1 MTTCGGYWDWS
12 GCSQGMTTADMNAL
26 TTLLKTAVVASPLP
40 MAAASAYD
48 STYVSTHNT
57 AHHVNNF
64 PQESDCYLCDSAHYT
79 HNYTHNTAQ
88 DPTLK
93 INEAFSDDQGKA
105 EEGPLLAN
113 TIYSAPSK
121 ADDQSLLDHNTLLA
135 DFHQQDADDHNPLLD
150 ELLDELLNHH
160 KEKMIPCSDLDAA
173 ILSLLEDECSRPLV
187 NSPAGQTG
195 SRTYPSSSDFA
206 TSNEDP
212 GTCKRRRLRDSLG
225 EDVPVEVVGPRV
237 AQANPFDPRPD
248 CNCNGAS
255 ASRKRPRINHL
266 LNLDFGEEDERL
278 GGEEENMGPQ
288 FLYEASDCPHAPH
301 KEITD
306 ASLGLM
312 LHLTGGAGWGTDVWA
327 EDICRIVACVD
338 WEEASGALSIYS
350 LLHLAQRCSQAEK
363 IDTGTTFIR
372 MMYELFLA
380 AKVNSILHKN
390 SKDGAPLSSAYP
402 AITSVAREA
411 GQPGLASKLRS
422 KAVSSTI
429 LFALCNNLCWPDN
442 ALSTSF
448 VTDRLL
454 PAISKLQKLISLQI
468 PTLYSPTVQKWRN
481 VPEILHCQDLVTSDR
496 YFDSFHQRASFNLD
510 RQQEIWEPIL
520 SFLPEEGEEPIS
532 FNKLGTRYLT
542 QSSGVEDFDA
552 LELGLESDSD
562 YLKKVEFLTSENQF
576 ASSYAGN
583 SEEGTIL
590 QLKSWFREDS
600 IPKTSKAISPGNV
613 EELAEKLMDQYD
625 KVSGKIRK
633 NQKWLKVPQ
642 HLIAGREINLQDQA
656 NKLIFH
662 VDGTLSAEVRTNL
675 FNSLRAWC
683 QTASFSMSGANLKT
697 TDSSSNTA
705 FTALHFSYHAKYSVS
720 GKNAPTDIHP
730 HLLRRTEEKR
740 TNTAQFHIYA
750 STDMRRDP
758 EPYELLCIALEDT
771 LEYIA
776 NKVETG
782 FIGIGT
788 IY

>member
-1 MTTCGGYWDWS
+1 
-12 GCSQGMTTADMNAL
+12 
-26 TTLLKTAVVASPLP
+26 
-40 MAAASAYD
+40 
-48 STYVSTHNT
+48 
-57 AHHVNNF
+57 
-64 PQESDCYLCDSAHYT
+64 
-79 HNYTHNTAQ
+79 
-88 DPTLK
+88 
-93 INEAFSDDQGKA
+93 
-105 EEGPLLAN
+105 
-113 TIYSAPSK
+113 
-121 ADDQSLLDHNTLLA
+121 
-135 DFHQQDADDHNPLLD
+135 
-150 ELLDELLNHH
+150 
-160 KEKMIPCSDLDAA
+160 MIPCSDLDAA

-195 SRTYPSSSDFA
+195 SCTYPSSSDFA

-212 GTCKRRRLRDSLG
+212 GTRKRQRLQDSLG
-225 EDVPVEVVGPRV
+225 EKVPVEVVGPRV

-248 CNCNGAS
+248 CNRNGAS

-266 LNLDFGEEDERL
+266 LNLDFGEEDEHL

-301 KEITD
+301 KEVTD

-312 LHLTGGAGWGTDVWA
+312 LRLTGGAGWGTDVWA

-380 AKVNSILHKN
+380 AKVNSILHEN

-402 AITSVAREA
+402 AITSVAREGITRNNMHNWLNA
-411 GQPGLASKLRS
+411 GSRWGRLAS
-422 KAVSSTI
+422 A
-429 LFALCNNLCWPDN
+429 
-442 ALSTSF
+442 
-448 VTDRLL
+448 
-454 PAISKLQKLISLQI
+454 
-468 PTLYSPTVQKWRN
+468 
-481 VPEILHCQDLVTSDR
+481 
-496 YFDSFHQRASFNLD
+496 
-510 RQQEIWEPIL
+510 
-520 SFLPEEGEEPIS
+520 EEGEEPIS

-576 ASSYAGN
+576 ASTYAGN

-600 IPKTSKAISPGNV
+600 IPKSNPFPAKISSRKTWTEEKRAAASKAISPGNV

-675 FNSLRAWC
+675 FNSLWAWC
-683 QTASFSMSGANLKT
+683 RTASFSMSGANLKT
-697 TDSSSNTA
+697 TDSSSDTA
-705 FTALHFSYHAKYSVS
+705 FTALHFAYHAKYSVS

-740 TNTAQFHIYA
+740 MNTAQFHVYA